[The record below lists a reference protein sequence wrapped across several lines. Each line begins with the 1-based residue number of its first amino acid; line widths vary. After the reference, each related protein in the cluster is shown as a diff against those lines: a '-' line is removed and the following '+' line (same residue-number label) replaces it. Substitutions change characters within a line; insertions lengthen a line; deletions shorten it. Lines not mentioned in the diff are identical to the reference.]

1 MRKRKSDLIARI
13 LGESREFR
21 ALGMIDDDR
30 LQRME
35 HVCVEAP
42 QPITRED
49 IRAIREQSTYTVYT
63 LARMFNIP
71 ARRLRR
77 WEQGLGREPHG
88 MELRFLRMVRDF
100 GVKTVFP
107 LRGA

>member
-1 MRKRKSDLIARI
+1 MRKRKSELIARI
-13 LGESREFR
+13 LDDCREFH
-21 ALGMIDDDR
+21 AMGGLDDDGLR
-30 LQRME
+30 EAE
-35 HVCVEAP
+35 HVCIRPPEP
-42 QPITRED
+42 LTRED
-49 IRAIREQSTYTVYT
+49 IRAIRDQSTYTVYT

-88 MELRFLRMVRDF
+88 MELRLLRMVRDF

-107 LRGA
+107 LRGG